1 MLMEQKSETLQQ
13 KILSGNTQRPTIVE
27 VRVTTYTQD
36 VINVRGSRGE
46 MVPYDPNS
54 TRRKPGWMLF
64 ELAWDIRMS
73 VFSLAVWLYV
83 N

>member
-1 MLMEQKSETLQQ
+1 MLEA
-13 KILSGNTQRPTIVE
+13 VE
-27 VRVTTYTQD
+27 GRC
-36 VINVRGSRGE
+36 SRGE
-46 MVPYDPNS
+46 MVPYDPNNN
-54 TRRKPGWMLF
+54 RRKPGWMLF